1 MGANMA
7 DDVSEVVGAGI
18 EGRKSA
24 DDKPKSPSDSPLGVL
39 APFPYSPEPFAELSQ
54 GAKGALLALDDICTK
69 ALGVPS
75 GQKLTASQKEPKPG
89 DSEHVKRM
97 KASAKG
103 FAAMHH

>member
-1 MGANMA
+1 VYTNM
-7 DDVSEVVGAGI
+7 SIG
-18 EGRKSA
+18 
-24 DDKPKSPSDSPLGVL
+24 LGKKKTQHVDL
-39 APFPYSPEPFAELSQ
+39 GE
-54 GAKGALLALDDICTK
+54 KGSFTVHKGKLHQ
-69 ALGVPS
+69 ALGIPQ